1 MSGSGSGPAFGTAYH
16 PQPDPAF
23 GNGRASRGRSGQ
35 LPPLPRRRRP
45 AMIALSA
52 ALVGAGI
59 LASAALY
66 QRADHQVPVVVVT
79 ASVPAGQTITAS
91 DVGTANV
98 AAGPGVQLIPARQL
112 QQVIGQVAGTALHP
126 GMLLAAS
133 ELTSLL
139 PPGPGQ
145 QMVPVPVKPS
155 ILPASGLNPGDH
167 VLVVATPG
175 DQGQPGQ
182 SSLPPV
188 FTSPI
193 AGVVAAVNP
202 VPDAGGDDVVDLL
215 VGYPAGAQIAKQAS
229 TGQIYLVVTKRN
241 P

>member
-1 MSGSGSGPAFGTAYH
+1 MSGSGTGPVFGTAYH

-23 GNGRASRGRSGQ
+23 GNGRPGHGRPGQ
-35 LPPLPRRRRP
+35 LPALPRRRRP

-66 QRADHQVPVVVVT
+66 QRADHQVPVVMVT
-79 ASVPAGQTITAS
+79 AGVPSGGVITAG
-91 DVGTANV
+91 DVGTATV

-126 GMLLAAS
+126 GMLLVAS
-133 ELTSLL
+133 ELTTRL

-145 QMVPVPVKPS
+145 QMVPVPVKPA
-155 ILPASGLNPGDH
+155 ILPASGLAAGDH

-182 SSLPPV
+182 TNFPPV
-188 FTSPI
+188 FTTPI
-193 AGVVAAVNP
+193 AGVVAAIDP
-202 VPDAGGDDVVDLL
+202 ATDSDGYDVVDLL
-215 VGYPAGAQIAKQAS
+215 VADSAGPLIAKQAS
-229 TGQIYLVVTKRN
+229 TGQIYLVVTKRS